1 MSEEKS
7 KPNSISSS
15 DKDVKAPNVF
25 ERVKEE
31 FEAVLHGGR
40 HSHHHHKET
49 HGLRKDIDENTPIT
63 DVKAPN
69 VFERAKE
76 EIEAL
81 VQAIHPKK
89 EDHSHSSTSDGNNR
103 TNGITAELKHNPD
116 SLSENKAKVPTNQN
130 ERVEESTGTQKSPH
144 RHHKETHGRSDDID
158 DKTPVSDGIF
168 IVQFSLGIMSNPKD
182 NFNVADL
189 SAALNA
195 GDRADLVN
203 VLKNKLQDLTGK
215 HTNLLENLSP
225 NVRKRVEVLREIQSQ
240 HDDLEAKFFEER
252 AALEAK
258 YQKLYQPLYTKR
270 FDIVN
275 GVVEVDGA
283 VTEAAAADQEE
294 DKDAEGKGVPDF
306 WCTAMKNNEVLAEEI
321 SERDEGALKFLKDIK
336 WTRID
341 NPKGFKLEFFFDTN
355 PYFKNTVLTKT
366 YNMIDE
372 DEPILEKAIGTE
384 IEWYPGKCLTQKILK
399 KKPKKGSKNPKP
411 IMKTEQCESF
421 FNFFSPPQVP
431 EDDEDIDEDA
441 AEELQGLMEQ
451 DYDIGS
457 TIRDKIIPHAVSWF
471 TGEAAEDDFADLEDE
486 DDEDDDEVDDEE
498 DDEDDEDDE
507 EDDEDED
514 DSSTKKKRIGRAP
527 AADGPA
533 GERPPECKQQ

>member
-7 KPNSISSS
+7 KPNSIYSS

-31 FEAVLHGGR
+31 FEAVLHGET

-49 HGLRKDIDENTPIT
+49 HGLRKDIDENTPIS

-89 EDHSHSSTSDGNNR
+89 EGHSHASTSDGDNR
-103 TNGITAELKHNPD
+103 TNGATAELKTHNPD
-116 SLSENKAKVPTNQN
+116 SLSENKAKVPNQN
-130 ERVEESTGTQKSPH
+130 ERVEEATGAHLPGQKSLH

-158 DKTPVSDGIF
+158 DNIPTSEVKVHKDT
-168 IVQFSLGIMSNPKD
+168 MSNAKD

-225 NVRKRVEVLREIQSQ
+225 NVRKRVEVLRDIQSQ
-240 HDDLEAKFFEER
+240 HDELEAKFFEER

-258 YQKLYQPLYTKR
+258 YQKLYQPLYSKR

-283 VTEAAAADQEE
+283 VTEAAAAAADQEE
-294 DKDAEGKGVPDF
+294 DKDAVEKGVPDF
-306 WCTAMKNNEVLAEEI
+306 WFNAMKNNDVLAEEI
-321 SERDEGALKFLKDIK
+321 TERDEGALKFLQDIK
-336 WTRID
+336 WARID

-366 YNMIDE
+366 YHMIDE

-399 KKPKKGSKNPKP
+399 KKPKKGSKNAKP
-411 IMKTEQCESF
+411 IIKTEQCESF

-431 EDDEDIDEDA
+431 EEEEDIDEEA
-441 AEELQGLMEQ
+441 AEELQSLMEQ
-451 DYDIGS
+451 DYDIG
-457 TIRDKIIPHAVSWF
+457 
-471 TGEAAEDDFADLEDE
+471 
-486 DDEDDDEVDDEE
+486 
-498 DDEDDEDDE
+498 
-507 EDDEDED
+507 
-514 DSSTKKKRIGRAP
+514 
-527 AADGPA
+527 
-533 GERPPECKQQ
+533 